1 MLYERQVLQEL
12 SDLLDG
18 FHKDLRSEAENL
30 QTCAG
35 KLAQSWEGNA
45 GLEAFQNSKKK
56 WDQEFGDINDEN
68 GPDTTMGKIARLSK
82 AVQQAM
88 NNASAADKVVSQGFG
103 G

>member
-18 FHKDLRSEAENL
+18 FHKDLRSEADNL
-30 QTCAG
+30 QNCAA

-45 GLEAFQNSKKK
+45 GLDAFQQSKKK
-56 WDQEFGDINDEN
+56 WDQEFGDINDETDPN
-68 GPDTTMGKIARLSK
+68 TTMGKIAALSK
-82 AVQQAM
+82 AVTTAM